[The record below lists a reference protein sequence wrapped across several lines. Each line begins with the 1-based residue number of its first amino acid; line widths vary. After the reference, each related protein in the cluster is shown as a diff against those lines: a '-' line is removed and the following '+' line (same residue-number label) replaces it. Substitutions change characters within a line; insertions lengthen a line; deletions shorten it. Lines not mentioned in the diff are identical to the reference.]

1 MQSCGSNPGLPLEN
15 RVCRSQVNGEMQALH
30 PGGSQGTLGFRAN
43 RFLFAACVQY
53 IFCRLG
59 CDLSSSPT
67 LPWPSAWSPAVLIWR
82 KHTAQ
87 QEAIF
92 LVPITALQEKEYQD
106 SCLKSKGS
114 PCRVAKFIP
123 VRASDFY
130 KRNPPPHSNQKLQ
143 DINRAHHHQDSL
155 RFQYSENRTKVT
167 WTWPLDRS

>member
-1 MQSCGSNPGLPLEN
+1 MHSCGSNPGLPLEN

-106 SCLKSKGS
+106 SCLKSKGG

-130 KRNPPPHSNQKLQ
+130 KRNPPPHSNKKCK
-143 DINRAHHHQDSL
+143 I
-155 RFQYSENRTKVT
+155 
-167 WTWPLDRS
+167 